1 MGAEDV
7 VVELIAVDIGDIRPQ
22 HECRLISQLYPLQY
36 RRLTRRQLNRVWFRS
51 NQHTNRLFDIFER
64 GFHLSA
70 VDQGVPTTAGGQR
83 PPAPQRVGQW
93 HRLRR
98 LTASKWKPPFKG
110 RHTCALS
117 TSPLRKQ
124 ATLSCYTAVPAV
136 GSKNFR
142 SNSKVTT
149 RQGSLE
155 PIGSGSPC
163 SQPAAPL
170 LTPCVQLWNNSKTT
184 HSSTPVAGRPS
195 RLPAK

>member
-98 LTASKWKPPFKG
+98 LTASKWKPPIFD
-110 RHTCALS
+110 
-117 TSPLRKQ
+117 
-124 ATLSCYTAVPAV
+124 
-136 GSKNFR
+136 
-142 SNSKVTT
+142 
-149 RQGSLE
+149 SLE
-155 PIGSGSPC
+155 ERVFSKEPVIDGDVEHPSGYRVKEPVQPIVHHSVLLLPILYS
-163 SQPAAPL
+163 AAESAIGP
-170 LTPCVQLWNNSKTT
+170 
-184 HSSTPVAGRPS
+184 
-195 RLPAK
+195 